1 MKVELTGLDNCRL
14 CGVRQS
20 EWSGMTLGFLTQ
32 AIGRCHSLREQE
44 VGVEVL
50 VSDDV
55 WFATVE
61 LNILVERGS

>member
-1 MKVELTGLDNCRL
+1 
-14 CGVRQS
+14 
-20 EWSGMTLGFLTQ
+20 MTLGFLTQ

-44 VGVEVL
+44 VGVEVS

-61 LNILVERGS
+61 LNILVERGSKETKGQILDFLSSHLP